1 MDFDE
6 LVADNCSSSL
16 NDGSADGEGVGDG
29 SKVLSSEGK
38 EDDMEFD
45 RLDKVKQLNDGS
57 GVLIGSLI
65 YCRREKN
72 TRN

>member
-1 MDFDE
+1 M
-6 LVADNCSSSL
+6 VDNCSSSL

-45 RLDKVKQLNDGS
+45 RLDNVKQ
-57 GVLIGSLI
+57 
-65 YCRREKN
+65 
-72 TRN
+72 